1 MPDLLQLC
9 IIPVTAL
16 SFGIFFRYF
25 KDTLLDHPN
34 SRSSHSISKSRA
46 GGILFGLPWL
56 LVAGMAAILG
66 LPLFQSSAGFDDPTG
81 KSHLLLESGPSSW
94 WFLLGAFLI
103 WLNGLL
109 DDLHQLPAKYRIVM
123 QALGVA
129 AGILGPEEFRESLHP
144 LLLLLVLVG
153 LVYFV
158 NVFNFMDGT
167 DGLAASQGIFL
178 LVGGFLL
185 AYSGLAFQL
194 LAISLSIFLF
204 WNLPRSRLFMG
215 DSGSN
220 LVGYVTG
227 FLLLKIFLENPALA
241 FLLPVLFTADTT
253 LTLLLRIFRG
263 QMFYQAHREHGYQ
276 HLAGKFGHGAV
287 LLIFSIL
294 NALVLAAAFCLER
307 IPGLYQDILLVSVVH
322 ILAAVWFYFCGAGR
336 PRTDF

>member
-1 MPDLLQLC
+1 MLNSDLILLGAAGF
-9 IIPVTAL
+9 TAAL
-16 SFGIFFRYF
+16 YRLFFKYF
-25 KDTLLDHPN
+25 PAVLLDHPN
-34 SRSSHSISKSRA
+34 QRSSHSVSRSRA
-46 GGILFGLPWL
+46 GGLIFGIAWLAIASFSLTAGFSLTGEYSGRIGPGISDAGNVGSWWL
-56 LVAGMAAILG
+56 LVGAGI
-66 LPLFQSSAGFDDPTG
+66 
-81 KSHLLLESGPSSW
+81 
-94 WFLLGAFLI
+94 I

-109 DDLHQLPAKYRIVM
+109 DDFLQVPAKYRIIG